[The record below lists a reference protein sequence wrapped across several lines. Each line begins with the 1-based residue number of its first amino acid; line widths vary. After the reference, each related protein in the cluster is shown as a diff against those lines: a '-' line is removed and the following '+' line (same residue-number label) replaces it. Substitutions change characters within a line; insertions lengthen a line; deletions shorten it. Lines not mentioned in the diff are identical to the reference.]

1 MGVCPRDT
9 RGGEER
15 IIEDLRR
22 SGVFPV
28 PPVVVSLLPV
38 PGFIY
43 TVTQPLLGLLQPTS
57 FEQVFSALPTRQ
69 NNLMNFQREKHRSL
83 VSLMIH
89 CLQCLALALRYA
101 ML

>member
-1 MGVCPRDT
+1 MLKENGRASQGSTC
-9 RGGEER
+9 GGEER

-22 SGVFPV
+22 SGVSPV
-28 PPVVVSLLPV
+28 SRVVVSLLPA

-43 TVTQPLLGLLQPTS
+43 TVTQPLLGLLQATS

-83 VSLMIH
+83 VSSMTH
-89 CLQCLALALRYA
+89 CLQVSGAGY
-101 ML
+101 